1 MNTAPTGFMKARPP
15 LIDLAWLNL
24 AHWQSSSDQRHI
36 LHVARVPIL
45 FARALQVADG
55 QMEIGPNRLVSA
67 DDPAADLRFVEHS
80 GAAIAAGRQDLVD
93 LEDRMAVLGLD
104 MLRHQPGDVT
114 ATARAIDAAQT
125 HATLS
130 AIVQVLR
137 DGMGGALEIMA
148 SMMDLPDGSAGSLV
162 MNQQSPIRDGAAAE
176 ADLLLRARLAG
187 EISQAAFLGEIER
200 RGILGAASTGSKMPM
215 TP

>member
-1 MNTAPTGFMKARPP
+1 
-15 LIDLAWLNL
+15 
-24 AHWQSSSDQRHI
+24 
-36 LHVARVPIL
+36 
-45 FARALQVADG
+45 
-55 QMEIGPNRLVSA
+55 
-67 DDPAADLRFVEHS
+67 
-80 GAAIAAGRQDLVD
+80 
-93 LEDRMAVLGLD
+93 MAVLGLD

-148 SMMDLPDGSAGSLV
+148 NMMDLPDGSAGSLV

-200 RGILGAASTGSKMPM
+200 RGILGAASTGSEMPM

>member
-1 MNTAPTGFMKARPP
+1 
-15 LIDLAWLNL
+15 
-24 AHWQSSSDQRHI
+24 
-36 LHVARVPIL
+36 
-45 FARALQVADG
+45 LQLADG

-148 SMMDLPDGSAGSLV
+148 NMMGLPDGSAGSLV
-162 MNQQSPIRDGAAAE
+162 MSQQSPVRDGAAAE

-187 EISQAAFLGEIER
+187 EISQSAFLGEIER
-200 RGILGAASTGSKMPM
+200 RGILGAASIGGEMP
-215 TP
+215 TAP